1 VPRRKQQSLERVLG
15 TPALFAT
22 AYGNVGS
29 SIYYA
34 LGVTAV
40 FALGLTPVVF
50 VVAGLIFAATAATYA
65 EGTVRYPEA
74 GGSSSF
80 ARHGFNELVSFC
92 AAWAQMLVYV
102 ATVAISAFFVPH
114 YLAVFWEPL
123 RTNPW
128 DVVGG
133 AIVIV
138 ALVAVN
144 IVGVKEAASLNIL
157 LAVVDFFTQALLVI
171 LGFVLVFSPSILA
184 ENVELGIAP
193 TWSQFFVAIPIAM
206 LAYTGVETVSNL
218 AEEVR
223 DPVRS
228 VPNAYKLVAG
238 AVFAIYLTLPAVALS
253 ALPVFRDQDGDYVT
267 LLGLPPEEGG
277 FTNDPVL
284 GVVEG
289 LGLPE
294 GDLLHGLEVYVG
306 VLAATILV
314 IATNAGVIG
323 ASRITYAMA
332 GYRQLPSVF
341 RRLHPRFRTPWLAL
355 AVFAG
360 VLPILTLLP
369 GETTFLGTMYSFG
382 ATLSFTVAHA
392 SLIALR
398 YRRRDEEIAFR
409 ARPNLR
415 FGGVDWPLF
424 AILGLFGT
432 GIAFVV
438 IVLQDPTTRYA
449 GFGWLA
455 VGLVAYAVYRR
466 RFVHAPMAAT
476 VRAPVVLGPADPLD
490 YRRILVPVL
499 EGLEV
504 DEAMNVAS
512 RLAAERGALIV
523 AVGAVEVPL
532 DRPLDAEQPE
542 REEWVNVELDD
553 ARAIGDLHGVEVVTR
568 LVRTRHAGRAIV
580 DEVERREAEIVV
592 LGAPRGGRG
601 RSAIFPRT
609 VDFVLR
615 QSPSRVMVA
624 APPAA

>member
-1 VPRRKQQSLERVLG
+1 
-15 TPALFAT
+15 
-22 AYGNVGS
+22 
-29 SIYYA
+29 
-34 LGVTAV
+34 
-40 FALGLTPVVF
+40 
-50 VVAGLIFAATAATYA
+50 
-65 EGTVRYPEA
+65 
-74 GGSSSF
+74 
-80 ARHGFNELVSFC
+80 
-92 AAWAQMLVYV
+92 M
-102 ATVAISAFFVPH
+102 
-114 YLAVFWEPL
+114 
-123 RTNPW
+123 
-128 DVVGG
+128 
-133 AIVIV
+133 
-138 ALVAVN
+138 
-144 IVGVKEAASLNIL
+144 
-157 LAVVDFFTQALLVI
+157 
-171 LGFVLVFSPSILA
+171 FSPETLI
-184 ENVELGIAP
+184 ENVELGVAP
-193 TWSQFFVAIPIAM
+193 TWGQLLVAIPIAM

-218 AEEVR
+218 AEEVH

-228 VPNAYKLVAG
+228 MPPAYKLVA
-238 AVFAIYLTLPAVALS
+238 AATFAMYFTLPLIALS
-253 ALPVFRDQDGDYVT
+253 ALPVYREADGDYVT
-267 LLGLPPEEGG
+267 QLGLGPRRGRLRRRPGARRRPEPGDKRG
-277 FTNDPVL
+277 PVIRRSR
-284 GVVEG
+284 
-289 LGLPE
+289 
-294 GDLLHGLEVYVG
+294 LHG
-306 VLAATILV
+306 VLAATILF

-341 RRLHPRFRTPWLAL
+341 RRLHRRFRTPWLAL

-398 YRRRDEEIAFR
+398 YRRPDDEIAFR

-415 FGGVDWPLF
+415 FRGVDWPLF

-438 IVLQDPTTRYA
+438 IVLQDPATRYA

-466 RFVHAPMAAT
+466 RFVHAPLAAT

-532 DRPLDAEQPE
+532 DKPLDAEQPE
-542 REEWVNVELDD
+542 REEKVNVELDD
-553 ARAIGDLHGVEVVTR
+553 ARAIGDLHGVDVVTR

-592 LGAPRGGRG
+592 VGAPRGGRG

-615 QSPSRVMVA
+615 QSPCRVMVA
-624 APPAA
+624 APPPA